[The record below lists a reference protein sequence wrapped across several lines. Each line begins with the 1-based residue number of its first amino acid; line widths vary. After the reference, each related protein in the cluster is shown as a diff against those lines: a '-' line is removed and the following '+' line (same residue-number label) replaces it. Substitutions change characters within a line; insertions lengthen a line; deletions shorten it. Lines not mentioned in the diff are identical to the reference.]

1 MNMPHSG
8 GGGSHGGGSHGG
20 SHGGSSHRTSHHYFY
35 GARRYRRHYRDG
47 RPDEYFY
54 SNGRPQKTSLFSII
68 FIMLFGVVF
77 SGLTFLGTSS
87 SIPKKLDEEYRRPNE
102 RVIDNI
108 GIIEDTDELEDA
120 LEEFNDVT
128 GICPIVYTM
137 YVEDYVDRYAD
148 LESFAY
154 DKYVDSYLDEQHYL
168 VVYAIPEDQ
177 VEPFMSRQLEVPDFE
192 FEVMQGDD
200 TDAIMTEGRDR
211 FFVHNV
217 QSNLDNGCE
226 VGATFSTIFEEMSD
240 DCAHDLKSPARFKAL
255 LPLLIVI
262 GFFILPIVFM
272 IKAYINEKN
281 MDIEEVPLADEDV
294 KAASGMRSGVPTG
307 AEAAATNAAK
317 AVALVM
323 LAIFGCIGLGI
334 LIRGIFML
342 KDGMIG
348 FFLIGFGA
356 LWTLAIAGSAIG
368 TLKALKN
375 TGKNNN
381 PLTAE
386 YPKAEM
392 PHADYPQADY
402 PKQADTSSSDS
413 GSFSEPIWNRT
424 STYEDDDDDLRR
436 KGYE

>member
-1 MNMPHSG
+1 MPHSG

-68 FIMLFGVVF
+68 FIILFGVVF

-226 VGATFSTIFEEMSD
+226 VGETFTVIFEEMSD
-240 DCAHDLKSPARFKAL
+240 DCAHDLKSPARFKVL
-255 LPLLIVI
+255 LPFLIVI

-272 IKAYINEKN
+272 IKAYINEVAVAK
-281 MDIEEVPLADEDV
+281 D
-294 KAASGMRSGVPTG
+294 ASGNVVGYGISATTMDGYDGEISMAVGMDTDGKILGVSFTVLNETAGMGMLVNEESWRGQFQDKQVDSFVLLKQGGSTADNEIDSVSGASTTSG
-307 AEAAATNAAK
+307 AVVNAVNAAIDFYK
-317 AVALVM
+317 NY
-323 LAIFGCIGLGI
+323 LA
-334 LIRGIFML
+334 
-342 KDGMIG
+342 
-348 FFLIGFGA
+348 
-356 LWTLAIAGSAIG
+356 
-368 TLKALKN
+368 
-375 TGKNNN
+375 
-381 PLTAE
+381 
-386 YPKAEM
+386 
-392 PHADYPQADY
+392 Q
-402 PKQADTSSSDS
+402 
-413 GSFSEPIWNRT
+413 
-424 STYEDDDDDLRR
+424 
-436 KGYE
+436 